1 VNLGALAILSA
12 DNPIEQIS
20 KMMFELIAA
29 AVVAAFVSCLYPIV
43 RGFFRDL
50 GEIGTATSGLS
61 HLATAR
67 RSVNRN
73 LDGKKHNATL
83 ADR

>member
-1 VNLGALAILSA
+1 
-12 DNPIEQIS
+12 
-20 KMMFELIAA
+20 MMFELIAA
-29 AVVAAFVSCLYPIV
+29 AVVAAFVSCLYPMV

-50 GEIGTATSGLS
+50 GEIGSATPVS

-73 LDGKKHNATL
+73 LTAKSTAPP
-83 ADR
+83 

>member
-1 VNLGALAILSA
+1 
-12 DNPIEQIS
+12 
-20 KMMFELIAA
+20 MMFELIAA

-50 GEIGTATSGLS
+50 GEIGSATPVSR
-61 HLATAR
+61 LATAR

-73 LDGKKHNATL
+73 VDGKKHNAAL
-83 ADR
+83 AEYDR

>member
-1 VNLGALAILSA
+1 
-12 DNPIEQIS
+12 
-20 KMMFELIAA
+20 MMFELIAA

-50 GEIGTATSGLS
+50 GEIGSATPVS

-67 RSVNRN
+67 RSVNTN
-73 LDGKKHNATL
+73 LDSKKHKREQINRPILIRQAFQQIQKRPRQ
-83 ADR
+83 D

>member
-1 VNLGALAILSA
+1 
-12 DNPIEQIS
+12 
-20 KMMFELIAA
+20 MFELIAA

-50 GEIGTATSGLS
+50 GEIGSATPVSR
-61 HLATAR
+61 LATAR

-73 LDGKKHNATL
+73 LDSKKHNAAL
-83 ADR
+83 AEYDR

>member
-1 VNLGALAILSA
+1 
-12 DNPIEQIS
+12 
-20 KMMFELIAA
+20 MMFELIAA

-50 GEIGTATSGLS
+50 GEIGSATPVSR
-61 HLATAR
+61 LATAR

-73 LDGKKHNATL
+73 LDSKKHNAAL
-83 ADR
+83 AEYDR